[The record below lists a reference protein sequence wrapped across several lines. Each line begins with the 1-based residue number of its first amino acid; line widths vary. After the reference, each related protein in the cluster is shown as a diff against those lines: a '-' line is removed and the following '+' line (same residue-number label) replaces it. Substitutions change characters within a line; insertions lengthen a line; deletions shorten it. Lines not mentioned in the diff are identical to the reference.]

1 MDSNKFRSS
10 VGKAQLSVVV
20 SSGLVDRVRLV
31 AVAEGIPVV
40 RFVERALEV
49 ALDGYVDVGPGSR
62 ESVASYSE
70 VEGGGAVSVSERDL
84 VHSPT
89 KRGIANWEKII
100 SDGLAV
106 KGRVPVV
113 ESFDVDPLDVIA

>member
-1 MDSNKFRSS
+1 
-10 VGKAQLSVVV
+10 LSVVV

-31 AVAEGIPVV
+31 AVAEGVPVV

-84 VHSPT
+84 VHSPP